1 MTLTLTTQLAY
12 PQGVISPISD
22 IRVHGG
28 VRVSWQDYQGPFHRW
43 NGDKIPFIVG
53 GGMKCVYLE
62 VGLIHGP
69 LRSFILNKND
79 KREVL
84 KSPYRGKNSHMKR
97 RLLGIH
103 VIHL

>member
-22 IRVHGG
+22 IRAHGG

-53 GGMKCVYLE
+53 GGMRCVYLE

-69 LRSFILNKND
+69 LRSFILNKMT
-79 KREVL
+79 RE
-84 KSPYRGKNSHMKR
+84 KSWSPHIEAKTHTWREGC
-97 RLLGIH
+97 
-103 VIHL
+103 